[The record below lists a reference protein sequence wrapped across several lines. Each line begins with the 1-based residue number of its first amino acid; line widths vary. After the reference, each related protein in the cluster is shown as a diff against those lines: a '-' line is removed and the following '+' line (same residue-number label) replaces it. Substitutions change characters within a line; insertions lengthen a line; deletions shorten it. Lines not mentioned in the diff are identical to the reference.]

1 MDLTLSEL
9 SQRLAEHG
17 VVIKTTAL
25 WHQLDK
31 WGLTFKKTL
40 HASEQERED
49 VAAARRQRRESQ
61 PTLEVAKLVFLDET
75 GASTNLTRTCGRAPK
90 GERCLAAVPHGH
102 WQITTFIAGLRVNA
116 LTAPMV
122 LDGPIDGPA
131 FRTYVKTFLC
141 PTLTQGDIVIADNL
155 PSHKVA
161 GIRAA
166 IEAVGASL
174 RYLPA
179 YSPDLNPIE
188 KLFAK
193 LKALLKKAATAPSM
207 RSGVKSASSS
217 KPSLQLSAPT
227 TSKQQDIMY
236 D

>member
-1 MDLTLSEL
+1 
-9 SQRLAEHG
+9 
-17 VVIKTTAL
+17 
-25 WHQLDK
+25 
-31 WGLTFKKTL
+31 
-40 HASEQERED
+40 
-49 VAAARRQRRESQ
+49 
-61 PTLEVAKLVFLDET
+61 
-75 GASTNLTRTCGRAPK
+75 
-90 GERCLAAVPHGH
+90 
-102 WQITTFIAGLRVNA
+102 
-116 LTAPMV
+116 MV

-141 PTLTQGDIVIADNL
+141 LTLTQGDIVIADNL